1 VPRTTPLLRRA
12 QALRAAERARQAS
25 ADTGNAGEVA
35 TDADIVRILRRK
47 ASKGDVNAARELREW
62 RDREAATMQ
71 GDGWMYVL
79 TPEQRHT
86 LRGWIADGLA
96 RAE

>member
-1 VPRTTPLLRRA
+1 MDFDRIFAVPAREDEAEAPAGVPLPPSRR
-12 QALRAAERARQAS
+12 ESCARYPGG
-25 ADTGNAGEVA
+25 T
-35 TDADIVRILRRK
+35 LRRK

-86 LRGWIADGLA
+86 LRGWIAEGLA